1 MADTF
6 DTMIEAILLEEGG
19 YTNDPTDPGGETN
32 WGITARVARAN
43 GYVGTMRA
51 MPRTVAVTIYR
62 KVYWMAPGYAQVDP
76 VSHAIA
82 GELLDT
88 GVNMGLGT
96 ATKFLQRS
104 LNAFNSGG
112 ALYKD
117 ISVDGDCGPGTVAA
131 LRAFLAVRG
140 KEGERVLLE
149 TMNGLQC
156 ARYVEL
162 AEGNPAMEKYAY
174 GWVKNRVK
182 L

>member
-19 YTNDPTDPGGETN
+19 YTNDPVDPGGETN

-43 GYVGTMRA
+43 GYTGPMREL
-51 MPRTVAVTIYR
+51 PRTMAVMIYR
-62 KVYWMAPGYAQVDP
+62 KVYWMTTGYALVDA

-82 GELLDT
+82 GELLDS
-88 GVNMGLGT
+88 GVNMGIGT
-96 ATKFLQRS
+96 ATKFLQRP

-112 ALYKD
+112 ALYRD
-117 ISVDGDCGPGTVAA
+117 VTVDGDCGPATVGA
-131 LRAFLAVRG
+131 LKVFLAVRG
-140 KEGERVLLE
+140 KEGEHVLLE
-149 TMNGLQC
+149 AMNGLQC

-174 GWVKNRVK
+174 GWVRNRVK